1 MGAAPETIPPTHD
14 PQATSRANG
23 DVAASAGGE
32 ALRAEH
38 VHHWYY
44 SPERE
49 SFVMALEDL
58 TLGVP
63 GGSFVALLGPS
74 GCGKS
79 TLLNMFAGL
88 IEPSLG
94 QITCHGRQVTGPNT
108 AAAYVTQ
115 NDSLLPWRRVAAN
128 VGLPLELRGVPA
140 REREERVSTALRQV
154 GLEGF
159 ERSFPSE
166 LSGGMRKRVGLA
178 RVLVTDPQLVLMDEP
193 FGALDAQLRARL
205 HTEFLNLWTRL
216 RLTVVFVTHDIEE
229 AVTLA
234 QQVYVFG
241 SRPGQVR
248 AIVPIDLPFPRN
260 VDEIRYEPRFV
271 ALCQQLR
278 QELRLANP
286 TIDQDQ

>member
-1 MGAAPETIPPTHD
+1 MGAAPETIPPTCD
-14 PQATSRANG
+14 PQT
-23 DVAASAGGE
+23 ASWASGE

-88 IEPSLG
+88 IKPSLG

-140 REREERVSTALRQV
+140 R
-154 GLEGF
+154 
-159 ERSFPSE
+159 
-166 LSGGMRKRVGLA
+166 
-178 RVLVTDPQLVLMDEP
+178 
-193 FGALDAQLRARL
+193 
-205 HTEFLNLWTRL
+205 
-216 RLTVVFVTHDIEE
+216 
-229 AVTLA
+229 
-234 QQVYVFG
+234 
-241 SRPGQVR
+241 
-248 AIVPIDLPFPRN
+248 
-260 VDEIRYEPRFV
+260 
-271 ALCQQLR
+271 
-278 QELRLANP
+278 
-286 TIDQDQ
+286 